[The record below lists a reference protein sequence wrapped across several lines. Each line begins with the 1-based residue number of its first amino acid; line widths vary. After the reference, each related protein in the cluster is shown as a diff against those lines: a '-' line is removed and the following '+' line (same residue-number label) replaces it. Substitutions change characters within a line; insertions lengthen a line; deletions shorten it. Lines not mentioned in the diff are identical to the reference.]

1 MVDWSRKSVLITG
14 GAGFLGSHL
23 ALRLFKEHAEV
34 VVLDDLSTGIK
45 NSERPRCH
53 RFIEDDVST
62 LNLFEVLKDFDIDYV
77 FHFGSPSS
85 VILFNRNPE
94 GCMSKTIFGFRN
106 VMEYARRKGV
116 SKVIYPSSG
125 SVYGDAPIPQSE
137 ASLPK
142 PTNLYGISKLACE
155 HLARLY
161 MEKVPSIGLRIFAG
175 YGPGEEAKGEIA
187 SVVTL
192 FMEAMI
198 ENRSPTIYGDGE
210 QSRDFVYID
219 DIISAALR
227 GAEAGYTGVVNV
239 GLGKS
244 YTFNDVAELINKVLD
259 KNVEP
264 IYVDKPA
271 KYLER
276 TLADRMKQNEILG
289 INPTTL
295 EVGASEL
302 AEYLLNK
309 TDNCQRV

>member
-1 MVDWSRKSVLITG
+1 MDWSRKSVLITG

-34 VVLDDLSTGIK
+34 VVLDDLSMGTK
-45 NSERPRCH
+45 NSERFRCH
-53 RFIEDDVST
+53 HFIKDDVST
-62 LNLFEVLKDFDIDYV
+62 SNLFEALKDFDIDYI

-106 VMEYARRKGV
+106 MMEYAKRKGV

-137 ASLPK
+137 ESLPK
-142 PTNLYGISKLACE
+142 PTNLYGISKLVCE

-161 MEKVPSIGLRIFAG
+161 TEKVPSIGLRIFAG

-187 SVVTL
+187 SVITL
-192 FMEAMI
+192 FMETMI
-198 ENRSPTIYGDGE
+198 KNRGPTIYGDGE
-210 QSRDFVYID
+210 QSRDFVYVD
-219 DIISAALR
+219 DIVTAALR
-227 GAEAGYTGVVNV
+227 GAEVGYTGVVNV

-244 YTFNDVAELINKVLD
+244 YTFNEVAGLINKVLG
-259 KNVEP
+259 KNVKP

-276 TLADRMKQNEILG
+276 TLADRGKQDEILG
-289 INPTTL
+289 IDPTIID
-295 EVGASEL
+295 VGISEL
-302 AEYLLNK
+302 AKHLKK
-309 TDNCQRV
+309 TDICAPV